1 MKKPVVA
8 VILMSCAAS
17 LPALAQE
24 DDKVR
29 TEVQGVLQQHDQALN
44 EQNLDAVMAT
54 YASDPK
60 IVLMG
65 TGPGEFWVGK
75 QEIADTYK
83 HFFEDFKKG
92 SLKHECPWKLG
103 GYQGDVA
110 WLTASCQMRD
120 IRQDKPN
127 EYVANISAVMRKQDG
142 AWRFQTL
149 HFSNLTGGGQ

>member
-1 MKKPVVA
+1 MIRRLTA
-8 VILMSCAAS
+8 AILIGCAAS
-17 LPALAQE
+17 MPVLAE
-24 DDKVR
+24 DEDKVR
-29 TEVQGVLQQHDQALN
+29 TEILDLLQQHDQALK

-54 YASDPK
+54 YAADPK

-75 QEIADTYK
+75 EEIADTYK

-92 SLKHECPWKLG
+92 SLNHECPWKSG

-120 IRQDKPN
+120 VRKDKPN
-127 EYVANISAVMRKQDG
+127 EYIVNVSAVVRKQNG
-142 AWRFQTL
+142 AWRFQTM
-149 HFSNLTGGGQ
+149 HFSNLTGGDQ